1 MWVLNISDR
10 QPNQNTFQAV
20 TSIQKQQYERLAVKI
35 ILNDWIRFN
44 TCENTRI
51 SGPFGPLILALS
63 GLNRVFA
70 QYVYLYVNRA
80 LMFWFCS

>member
-20 TSIQKQQYERLAVKI
+20 TSIQNQQYERLAVKI

-44 TCENTRI
+44 TCENI
-51 SGPFGPLILALS
+51 
-63 GLNRVFA
+63 
-70 QYVYLYVNRA
+70 
-80 LMFWFCS
+80 C